1 MIKIDT
7 LVLGMY
13 AANCYLLWKDD
24 HVLIV
29 DPGSLNPKIK
39 EKIISANGIVDGI
52 YLTHGHFDHIA
63 GVDAL
68 VETFQVPVY
77 INALETSFL
86 TDPKLNVSYGG
97 KEIVLKTAAIGL
109 QPGKQSIQSFSF
121 ELIDAP
127 GHSIG
132 SSIMLW
138 ENYMICGDVL
148 FKGSIG
154 RMDLITGSN
163 TQMKQT
169 LQRIKKLDPSY
180 IVLPGH
186 GEPTTLLEEL
196 NTNPYLIS

>member
-1 MIKIDT
+1 MIKIET
-7 LVLGMY
+7 LALGMY
-13 AANCYLLWKDD
+13 AANCYLLWKDG

-29 DPGSLNPKIK
+29 DPGSRNPKVK
-39 EKIISANGIVDGI
+39 ERIMQEKAIVDGI
-52 YLTHGHFDHIA
+52 YLTHGHFDHIQ

-68 VETFQVPVY
+68 VEAFHVPVY

-86 TDPKLNVSYGG
+86 KDPKHNVSYGAN
-97 KEIVLKTAAIGL
+97 EVVLHTDPIGL
-109 QPGKQSIQSFSF
+109 QPGKQSIGVFTF
-121 ELIDAP
+121 TLIDAP

-132 SSIMLW
+132 STIMLI

-154 RMDLITGSN
+154 RCDLLSGSN
-163 TQMKQT
+163 TKMRQT
-169 LQRIKKLDPSY
+169 LQMIKQLDPSY

-196 NTNPYLIS
+196 QTNPYLIS